1 MADTKREIE
10 RKFEFPA
17 SHGAPPQL
25 PDLTAV
31 PGVAAVTDGA
41 VTELDAVYYD
51 THDLRLD
58 ADSLTLRR
66 RTGGADAGWHLKLPV
81 SAGVRDEI
89 RAPLSDDVPPE
100 LAALVRSRVRE
111 GTLVPVVR
119 LRSSRAVR
127 HLLAEDGAQ
136 LVEISVDTVR
146 AEGLRPGCSATS
158 WTEIEAELADGVQ
171 DDTHLDHIG
180 ALLAESGIKPATSPS
195 KVARALRE
203 TAPARADADA
213 DAHAGRTEDV
223 PSEAAEPAEGTAG
236 ARVLAH
242 LRAQRDD
249 LVALDPAVR
258 RELPDAVHRMRVTTR
273 RLRSAFTSYAKVL
286 DRTVTDPL
294 GDELKWLAR
303 ELGAVRDG
311 DVLAQ
316 RLDAHIRA
324 LPTTLVLGPVTARLR
339 VHRVAQHA
347 EARRTTLA
355 ALDSPRQLAL
365 LGALDRLLADPPL
378 LPGAHRPAA
387 RVLRQAVRKD
397 HRRLARRLD
406 TALALAPGPE
416 RDRALHAARKAAKRA
431 RYSAQAATPVLGKP
445 AKKLA
450 KRLKAVQNTLGDHQD
465 SVVARAALRTLA
477 ARAHAAGETAF
488 TWGLLYGREEA
499 RAAARE
505 RELPQVWAR
514 ARRARLHGG

>member
-17 SHGAPPQL
+17 SHGGPPPL
-25 PDLTAV
+25 PDLTTL
-31 PGVAAVTDGA
+31 PGVARVTDPG
-41 VTELDAVYYD
+41 VVELDAVYYD
-51 THDLRLD
+51 TQDLRLG
-58 ADSLTLRR
+58 AGSLTLRR

-89 RAPLSDDVPPE
+89 RAPLSDDVPPA

-127 HLLAEDGAQ
+127 HLLAEDGGR

-171 DDTHLDHIG
+171 DVALLDHIG
-180 ALLAESGIKPATSPS
+180 ALLAETGIKPATSPS

-203 TAPARADADA
+203 TAPAPTGADAE
-213 DAHAGRTEDV
+213 AGRTRGV
-223 PSEAAEPAEGTAG
+223 PPEPAEDTAG

-242 LRAQRDD
+242 LRAQRDA

-273 RLRSAFTSYAKVL
+273 RLRSAFKSYAKVL

-303 ELGAVRDG
+303 ELGVDRDG

-324 LPTTLVLGPVTARLR
+324 LPTTLVLGPVTARLCVR
-339 VHRVAQHA
+339 RVAQHA

-355 ALDSPRQLAL
+355 ALDSPRHLAL

-387 RVLRQAVRKD
+387 RVLRRAVRKD

-416 RDRALHAARKAAKRA
+416 RDLALHAARKAAKRA
-431 RYSAQAATPVLGKP
+431 RYAAQAATPVLGKP

-505 RELPQVWAR
+505 RELPEVWAR